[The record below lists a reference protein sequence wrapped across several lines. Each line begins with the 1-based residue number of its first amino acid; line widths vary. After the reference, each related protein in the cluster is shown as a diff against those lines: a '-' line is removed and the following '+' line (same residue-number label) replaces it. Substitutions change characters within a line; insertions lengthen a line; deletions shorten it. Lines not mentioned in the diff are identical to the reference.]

1 MSDAVRYSVADGIA
15 VVTIDSPPVN
25 AINRA
30 VRSGLEQAFTA
41 LHTHADVQAIV
52 FACAGRTFAAGAD
65 IKEFDTGIGEPGYL
79 AVYRLIDDSPCPV
92 VAAVHGTALSGGTEL
107 TASTCG

>member
-1 MSDAVRYSVADGIA
+1 MADSIA

-41 LHTHADVQAIV
+41 LHTRADVQAIV
-52 FACAGRTFAAGAD
+52 LACAGRTFAAGAD
-65 IKEFDTGIGEPGYL
+65 IKELDTGIGEPGYL
-79 AVYRLIDDSPCPV
+79 AVYRLMV
-92 VAAVHGTALSGGTEL
+92 LSN
-107 TASTCG
+107 